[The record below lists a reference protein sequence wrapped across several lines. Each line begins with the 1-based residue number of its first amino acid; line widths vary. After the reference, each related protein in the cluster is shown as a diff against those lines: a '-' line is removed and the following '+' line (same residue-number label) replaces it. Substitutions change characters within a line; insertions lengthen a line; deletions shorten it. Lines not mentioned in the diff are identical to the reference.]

1 MRDSGRREIRGQFTD
16 FPRCTGAGRAARP
29 WEIGKLTPDFPRA
42 VPTMRVLLL
51 FTALLA
57 AGAGARAAEPDVII
71 VGAGIS
77 GIAAALEAEAR
88 GARVLIIDMNSVP
101 GGHAVKAGGFAL
113 VDTPLQRQKG
123 YQDSPEVAERD
134 LLAWG
139 ETADAGWV
147 RRYVQASGREVGDWL
162 AALGVRWAFILDT
175 PEHSVPRFH
184 FAAGSALNVV
194 VPMLRSAMTR
204 ERIEWRLNTQALEV
218 TQRNGAVTG
227 IVARNLRSSGETRL
241 PGRAVILATG
251 GFQANLDLVRASWRT
266 DIPPP
271 PSVYAGAGYF
281 ANGSGIAL
289 GRDAGAALTR
299 MRDQVTFTTGLP
311 DPLDPAGERALLT
324 QNPAAIWVNA
334 EGRRYVAENAPSKLA
349 DDATL
354 RQPGAAHWIVFDADG
369 AKSLRIRDAV
379 WLGNPGAAATLA
391 NHPSIARADS
401 LAALAAA
408 AGLPADALQATVARY
423 NAALA
428 AGNDADFGRF
438 APGRPDRE
446 ARPIVTP
453 PFSAVRLYPMTRKS
467 MGGLAVDDAT
477 RVLDERGRPVPG
489 LYAVGEATG
498 VAGINGRYGGE
509 GTFLGPSVWMGRL
522 AGQAVAPAGSSP
534 AAPAAIAAPP
544 APPPDPAT
552 RDRVVLVSDAA
563 FAALVA
569 AERPGYWHFQRVHR
583 TVAERG
589 LDCQACH
596 TTAWPTITAAT
607 PAHRLEQLRS
617 CTTCH

>member
-1 MRDSGRREIRGQFTD
+1 VHEIRGQFTD
-16 FPRCTGAGRAARP
+16 FPTPDAAADAGP
-29 WEIGKLTPDFPRA
+29 SGEIGKLSPDFVAA
-42 VPTMRVLLL
+42 VRTMRVLLL

-57 AGAGARAAEPDVII
+57 AAGGSRAAEPDVIV

-88 GARVLIIDMNSVP
+88 GARVLVIDMNSVA

-123 YQDSPEVAERD
+123 YQDSPEIAGRD

-147 RRYVQASGREVGDWL
+147 RRYVRASGREVGDWL

-184 FAAGSALNVV
+184 FTPGSAVNVV
-194 VPMLRSAMTR
+194 VPMLRTAMTR
-204 ERIEWRLNTQALEV
+204 DRIEWRLNTQVLEL
-218 TQRNGAVTG
+218 TRHRGTVTG
-227 IVARNLRSSGETRL
+227 VVARNLRSGQETRIAA
-241 PGRAVILATG
+241 PAVIIATG
-251 GFQANLDLVRASWRT
+251 GFQANLDLVRAWWRP
-266 DIPPP
+266 DIAAPPRIY
-271 PSVYAGAGYF
+271 VGAGYF
-281 ANGSGIAL
+281 ANGSGMAL
-289 GRDAGAALTR
+289 GRDAGAALAR
-299 MRDQVTFTTGLP
+299 MREQVTFTTGLP

-354 RQPGAAHWIVFDADG
+354 RQPGAAHWIIFDADG
-369 AKSLRIRDAV
+369 AKSLRVRDAV
-379 WLGNPGAAATLA
+379 WLGNPTAAATLA
-391 NHPSIARADS
+391 GHPGIVRADS
-401 LAALAAA
+401 IADLATA
-408 AGLPADALQATVARY
+408 AGLPPEVLEATVAGY

-428 AGNDADFGRF
+428 ASNDAAFGRF
-438 APGRPDRE
+438 APDRPDRE
-446 ARPIVTP
+446 ARPIVKP
-453 PFSAVRLYPMTRKS
+453 PFTAVRLYPMTRKS
-467 MGGLAVDDAT
+467 MGGLAIDDAT
-477 RVLDERGRPVPG
+477 RVLDERGRPIPG

-522 AGQAVAPAGSSP
+522 AGQAVTPAATEAASP
-534 AAPAAIAAPP
+534 AAVPAPVAPP
-544 APPPDPAT
+544 ADPAL
-552 RDRVVLVSDAA
+552 RDRVVLLDDAGL
-563 FAALVA
+563 AALVA
-569 AERPGYWHFQRVHR
+569 ADRPGYWHFQRVHR

-596 TTAWPTITAAT
+596 TPAWPTITAAT